1 MLCAHGAAASASVT
15 GVTSVNHNGARS
27 NTLGFTVTSPGGGP
41 VNGLTLMPSMVNM
54 LVGDTRT
61 LQALSSTGTTLTGL
75 TWTSSDQSI
84 VSFSTDDPPVLTAL
98 AAGRVTITATS
109 TTNGSAAAD
118 VTVADPVVLPGG
130 TLPLGTVLW
139 SNPGDGSG
147 VQSIVP
153 AVPSSSG
160 VAGPAVER

>member
-1 MLCAHGAAASASVT
+1 ML
-15 GVTSVNHNGARS
+15 N
-27 NTLGFTVTSPGGGP
+27 
-41 VNGLTLMPSMVNM
+41 MV
-54 LVGDTRT
+54 VGDTRT

-75 TWTSSDQSI
+75 TWTSSDPTIISL
-84 VSFSTDDPPVLTAL
+84 STDDPPVITAL
-98 AAGRVTITATS
+98 AAGRATITATS
-109 TTNGSAAAD
+109 PTNGSAAAD

-160 VAGPAVER
+160 VADVFAFQADGTVAAITSDGTTAWTTSADITLAPS